1 MRIVISTVAREYI
14 KSKVYFRLIVFN
26 IMLNLVNVFCISV
39 YLRIIMRKATFEWV
53 TKQKTPSENNCS
65 RGFFR
70 IFVDLLLVERN
81 HSLTLKG
88 AKLISSNLVI
98 VVLLA

>member
-1 MRIVISTVAREYI
+1 MRGGHAKNNKIKEREGPL
-14 KSKVYFRLIVFN
+14 VYQ
-26 IMLNLVNVFCISV
+26 CICGS
-39 YLRIIMRKATFEWV
+39 IMRKATFEWV
-53 TKQKTPSENNCS
+53 TKQKKPSENNCS